1 MDILWNNFLKFVRH
15 FGEYTSNPSILLNP
29 TLNKI
34 LSLTRRSVKLN
45 SIVFLDG
52 KLHQQWAAPSTPFD
66 ETGSF
71 ERRTYA
77 ARSYVSNFPAR
88 RWRVLHADRNTRQLL
103 FNLPLFTYE
112 SHIPDSLPLAFS
124 YARPLT
130 CAGIP
135 VERTEQWNGR
145 GDRQV
150 DPNSVVRC
158 SNNGNGGKIS
168 RNTPAPS
175 LFQLNEFFHYSCN
188 RENSIPPPFRRRSSL
203 RDKNLR
209 CNSLFVVLGC
219 SKKVIKRRFPKV
231 IAKILSLLL

>member
-1 MDILWNNFLKFVRH
+1 MENCISNEPRH
-15 FGEYTSNPSILLNP
+15 QR
-29 TLNKI
+29 
-34 LSLTRRSVKLN
+34 LSTKLGRS
-45 SIVFLDG
+45 SEG
-52 KLHQQWAAPSTPFD
+52 PM
-66 ETGSF
+66 
-71 ERRTYA
+71 
-77 ARSYVSNFPAR
+77 
-88 RWRVLHADRNTRQLL
+88 LHAPTSAISRQEDGAYSTRTVILANCCSTCRFLPTNLIYLIL
-103 FNLPLFTYE
+103 FPLRF
-112 SHIPDSLPLAFS
+112 L
-124 YARPLT
+124 ARPLT

-219 SKKVIKRRFPKV
+219 PKKVIKRRFPKV
-231 IAKILSLLL
+231 IGKILSLLL